1 MGNNYS
7 LFGHSIEH
15 RIKSFRNAFLHIRT
29 DVLPRFCR
37 SRPPALKRIVHV
49 PAKHPCDL
57 HALAAIDSNWLLT
70 GGQDG
75 IVRVYDFTD
84 GSIVNQWDEHGG
96 QVTKLDYSF
105 QHGRGMFLSRS
116 ADETIRLFDMCNQK
130 AVQQYGRAG
139 MTVEGLS
146 FLEGDHFLSAG
157 FNSGLLVWNAETA
170 EVVAEARADGY
181 FITNM
186 CRVPQSELMC
196 TSGIDGRLQLWDLSS
211 MSSTATLTANGLP
224 LTSCTVD
231 SSGRFLLATEGLLG
245 DEEADK
251 DENFGGVQLWDL
263 RQGQLIDRFYGH
275 QKPAVAAFFLSN
287 GLNSAEN
294 FVSIGDDQQ
303 LVVWSAEDSEVP
315 LAAEPLTD
323 VAGDPRIGAAALLG
337 TNRLAIVGQD
347 GLVASVEIFFEK
359 GDDPRIH
366 VATMESQHHDR
377 VNELWQRKLESLG
390 FV

>member
-7 LFGHSIEH
+7 L
-15 RIKSFRNAFLHIRT
+15 T

-37 SRPPALKRIVHV
+37 SRPPAPKRIVHV

-57 HALAAIDSNWLLT
+57 HALAAIDSNWILT

-105 QHGRGMFLSRS
+105 QHGRGDVS
-116 ADETIRLFDMCNQK
+116 ERLGGRNDPFVRH
-130 AVQQYGRAG
+130 VQSEGRP
-139 MTVEGLS
+139 TVRPGGHDGRGAS
-146 FLEGDHFLSAG
+146 PSSKVRNDHFLSAG
-157 FNSGLLVWNAETA
+157 FNSGLLVWNAEAA
-170 EVVAEARADGY
+170 EVVAEARADGH

-186 CRVPQSELMC
+186 CRVPQSELVC
-196 TSGIDGRLQLWDLSS
+196 TSGIDGRLQLRDLSS
-211 MSSTATLTANGLP
+211 MSSTATLSANGLP
-224 LTSCTVD
+224 ITSCTVD
-231 SSGRFLLATEGLLG
+231 SSGRFLLATEGLVG
-245 DEEADK
+245 DEEVDAG
-251 DENFGGVQLWDL
+251 ENSCGVQLWDL

-294 FVSIGDDQQ
+294 FISIGDDQQ
-303 LVVWSAEDSEVP
+303 LVVWNAEDSEVP

-366 VATMESQHHDR
+366 VATMESQFHDR
-377 VNELWQRKLESLG
+377 VNEMWQRKLESLG